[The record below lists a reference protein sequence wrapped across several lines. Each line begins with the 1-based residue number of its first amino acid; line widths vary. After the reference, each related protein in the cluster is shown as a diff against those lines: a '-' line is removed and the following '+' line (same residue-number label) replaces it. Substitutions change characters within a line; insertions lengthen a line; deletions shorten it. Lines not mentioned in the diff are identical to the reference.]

1 MVLLVNIAYEKESI
15 YRNPRTFSLICTIY
29 KNVKGFMSVR
39 LNAEIFS
46 DPISYKRMT
55 LIKHVQLSEF
65 MISEFQQYGF
75 VYFARNWCLDL

>member
-1 MVLLVNIAYEKESI
+1 
-15 YRNPRTFSLICTIY
+15 
-29 KNVKGFMSVR
+29 MSVR

-65 MISEFQQYGF
+65 MISEFQQ
-75 VYFARNWCLDL
+75 